1 MLSDP
6 ENNYERSFD
15 GVDVGGLPAEVS
27 TLKSRDGKESW
38 SIAPITSSQG
48 ITNARNVVRKNKG
61 PKRRAFKFCS
71 SAFISSFLFFRR
83 NLQRKSASGQT
94 KKEGKL

>member
-6 ENNYERSFD
+6 ENDYERSFD

-38 SIAPITSSQG
+38 SIAPIT
-48 ITNARNVVRKNKG
+48 
-61 PKRRAFKFCS
+61 P
-71 SAFISSFLFFRR
+71 
-83 NLQRKSASGQT
+83 T
-94 KKEGKL
+94 KV